1 MVTAASASGG
11 VVHATIKNIG
21 TGGTNESFR
30 VALRQSGSVIDEC
43 TVDALDAGESVAA
56 TLSPHGAC
64 GYLEVYADS
73 GGDVPERDDR
83 NNTKEVW
90 VPCDGG
96 YVPVVPEPEPEPE
109 PDPPDPVPPE
119 PVPPQQVRL
128 PGWGD
133 GGGYLGL
140 YEGFGDGTAE
150 AETTAEAGVEAVVNK
165 TESTGSEQ
173 KAKGYPMGTKFNTG
187 GAGGGYFSYIMI
199 LAALILLGLLV
210 HGIRKERGR
219 YRRSM
224 K

>member
-1 MVTAASASGG
+1 

-21 TGGTNESFR
+21 TGGTNEGFR

-43 TVDALDAGESVAA
+43 TVDALDAGESVAV
-56 TLSPHGAC
+56 TLGLHGAC
-64 GYLEVYADS
+64 GDMEVYADS
-73 GGDVPERDDR
+73 GGDVPERNEY
-83 NNTKEVW
+83 NNMRGLQ
-90 VPCDGG
+90 VPCDSG
-96 YVPVVPEPEPEPE
+96 YMPVVPEPEPEHEPEPEPEPIPPE
-109 PDPPDPVPPE
+109 PDPH
-119 PVPPQQVRL
+119 QQVHL

-140 YEGFGDGTAE
+140 YSGFGDGTDDSK
-150 AETTAEAGVEAVVNK
+150 TTAESGVEAVVNK
-165 TESTGSEQ
+165 TESAGSEQ
-173 KAKGYPMGTKFNTG
+173 TAKGYPMGTKFKTG
-187 GAGGGYFSYIMI
+187 GAGGGYFSYITI